1 MADFQTQIQESQA
14 QVAAAQSKISE
25 LTSRIESARTKM
37 AEGTDIAVDIENA
50 SLEDVHAHTDLMNAN
65 IAELIMGLDDVTSA
79 FSKDFEDMRSKT
91 GMESFI
97 GIFSKA
103 KADSMREERMR
114 TASID
119 DKLQDLISKS
129 DVIMKLLESQLA
141 VLNEQKVSVERNL
154 AGTLDEREA
163 VVGELEAVRAD
174 ILAID
179 PKIIALEGKISVEQ
193 DAAARTKLETELAGL
208 NSKYNEMVQSEQ
220 VKLAKSTAIEKG
232 VTDSVD
238 FKIMDFT
245 KTEFPDATFDV
256 VWACESVCHAVDKK
270 DFIKEAYRVLKKGGR
285 LIMSDFF
292 KAKADQEDKNDW
304 INKWG
309 DTWGVP
315 NFATTALFEQGVKET
330 GFQSVEILDY
340 TDKIQKSAKRLYYT
354 SLLGVVPSEL
364 YNLFNPNVSRFA
376 KTHYKCGYYQY
387 KGLQEKLWTYNVVFA
402 VK

>member
-1 MADFQTQIQESQA
+1 MFSTKDVAEYYDTTQVHYESWWNLKKNLSLHYGIWDETTKDFNESLVNTNKTLLKKSGITGNDKVLDA
-14 QVAAAQSKISE
+14 GCGVGGAAFF
-25 LTSRIESARTKM
+25 
-37 AEGTDIAVDIENA
+37 
-50 SLEDVHAHTDLMNAN
+50 VHASTGAT
-65 IAELIMGLDDVTSA
+65 VT
-79 FSKDFEDMRSKT
+79 
-91 GMESFI
+91 
-97 GIFSKA
+97 GISL
-103 KADSMREERMR
+103 S
-114 TASID
+114 
-119 DKLQDLISKS
+119 
-129 DVIMKLLESQLA
+129 
-141 VLNEQKVSVERNL
+141 
-154 AGTLDEREA
+154 
-163 VVGELEAVRAD
+163 
-174 ILAID
+174 
-179 PKIIALEGKISVEQ
+179 
-193 DAAARTKLETELAGL
+193 TK
-208 NSKYNEMVQSEQ
+208 Q

-245 KTEFPDATFDV
+245 KTDFPDETFDV

-315 NFATTALFEQGVKET
+315 NFATTALFEQGVKES

-364 YNLFNPNVSRFA
+364 YNLFNPSVSRFA